1 MRPQYRL
8 YGKGDGMKI
17 IFVLRNG
24 FTFGVTCEEF
34 SLNKNGLGQYTGYEI
49 KGIKDNKPLYISW
62 EDVVLV
68 YRANIGDE
76 VTG

>member
-1 MRPQYRL
+1 
-8 YGKGDGMKI
+8 MKI

-49 KGIKDNKPLYISW
+49 KGIKDNKPLYIKW

-68 YRANIGDE
+68 YRAYMDRE
-76 VTG
+76 VTE

>member
-1 MRPQYRL
+1 
-8 YGKGDGMKI
+8 MKI

-68 YRANIGDE
+68 YTVIEAEGRETDAQIQR
-76 VTG
+76 TTSRH

>member
-1 MRPQYRL
+1 
-8 YGKGDGMKI
+8 MKI
-17 IFVLRNG
+17 VIVLKNG
-24 FTFGVTCEEF
+24 FTLTVTCDKF

-68 YRANIGDE
+68 YRADMDKE
-76 VTG
+76 VTE

>member
-1 MRPQYRL
+1 
-8 YGKGDGMKI
+8 MKI

-34 SLNKNGLGQYTGYEI
+34 SINRNGLGDYTGYNI
-49 KGIKDNKPLYISW
+49 KGIKDNKPLFIRW

-68 YRANIGDE
+68 YRADMDKE
-76 VTG
+76 VAE

>member
-1 MRPQYRL
+1 
-8 YGKGDGMKI
+8 MKI

-49 KGIKDNKPLYISW
+49 KGIKDNKPLFIRW

-76 VTG
+76 VTT